1 MATLYKFGLVK
12 AATITFDSWYALLY
26 TVAMFLGQEKTA
38 FGMSSPS
45 PALKPDICN
54 FISLVMFVEQNTL
67 AKKLCPCIRGRLI
80 DCVDT
85 AIYHAKKGKSWQTLF
100 ETKCFPLPTHFD
112 MPRMESNAVGLY
124 GNTVYCQNQ
133 TSLYINSKYLIFKE
147 RLVVL
152 RGHFMTL

>member
-1 MATLYKFGLVK
+1 
-12 AATITFDSWYALLY
+12 
-26 TVAMFLGQEKTA
+26 
-38 FGMSSPS
+38 MSSPS
-45 PALKPDICN
+45 PELKPDICN

-112 MPRMESNAVGLY
+112 MPRMERSIGLTTLY

-133 TSLYINSKYLIFKE
+133 TSLDFQRAIGRFTWTLYDVISYGLGIY
-147 RLVVL
+147 VV
-152 RGHFMTL
+152 